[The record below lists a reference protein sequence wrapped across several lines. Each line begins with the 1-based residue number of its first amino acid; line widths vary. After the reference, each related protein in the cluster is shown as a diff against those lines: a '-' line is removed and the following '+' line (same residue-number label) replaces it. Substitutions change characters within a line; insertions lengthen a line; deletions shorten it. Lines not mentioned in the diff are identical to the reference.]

1 VRANVRLG
9 NRGAQVVVAAATLA
23 VVLTIAINFRELRL
37 AYILYRYEGGQA
49 AFTSKPLS
57 VHFVGA
63 AINTPLPAT
72 LFVTAD
78 SGDVRTVAAVHRNGC
93 FVLAAAKPQATVSL
107 YAPGYTPVLTKVG
120 DGYFYVRLQV
130 SPADSGK
137 PSSLTLTP
145 ISAWNFIR
153 RTVECTSSP

>member
-1 VRANVRLG
+1 MRLG

-23 VVLTIAINFRELRL
+23 IVLTIGINFGELRL
-37 AYILYRYEGGQA
+37 AYILYRYEGGRA
-49 AFTSKPLS
+49 AFTGKPLS

-63 AINTPLPAT
+63 AINTPRPAT

-78 SGDVRTVAAVHRNGC
+78 SGDVRTMAAVHRNGC
-93 FVLAAAKPQATVSL
+93 FVLSATKPQATVGL
-107 YAPGYTPVLTKVG
+107 YAPGYTHVLTKVRG
-120 DGYFYVRLQV
+120 GYFYVRLQIP
-130 SPADSGK
+130 PANSGK

-153 RTVECTSSP
+153 GAVACTSSP